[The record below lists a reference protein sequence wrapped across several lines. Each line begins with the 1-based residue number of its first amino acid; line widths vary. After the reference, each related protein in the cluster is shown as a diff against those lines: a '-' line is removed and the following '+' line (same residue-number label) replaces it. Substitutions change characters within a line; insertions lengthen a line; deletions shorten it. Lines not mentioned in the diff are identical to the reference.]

1 MRKLIWA
8 SNTLGGLDCGGRVHR
23 VEWTLHGHA
32 GYFEKSKT
40 RGFCVNPHLNY
51 GFHRSDD

>member
-8 SNTLGGLDCGGRVHR
+8 PNTSGWLDCGGRVHG

-40 RGFCVNPHLNY
+40 RGFCVNPHLND

>member
-8 SNTLGGLDCGGRVHR
+8 SHALGWLDCGGRVHG

-40 RGFCVNPHLNY
+40 RGFCVNPHLND